1 MPRPKKSTGGH
12 QKGIPPIP
20 FEESSAPATDL
31 SQVTVEDLTDE
42 LRNRG
47 FIVAEANEGRPE
59 PVEVPAIEVIY
70 TEVLAQELE
79 RRGWECF
86 PPDGPDA

>member
-1 MPRPKKSTGGH
+1 MPRPKKNTDGH
-12 QKGIPPIP
+12 
-20 FEESSAPATDL
+20 DL
-31 SQVTVEDLTDE
+31 SQVPIEDLTDE

-47 FIVAEANEGRPE
+47 FLVAIVAKADEGRPE
-59 PVEVPAIEVIY
+59 PVEASAIETIY

-86 PPDGPDA
+86 PPDA

>member
-1 MPRPKKSTGGH
+1 MPGPKQNADGH
-12 QKGIPPIP
+12 
-20 FEESSAPATDL
+20 DL
-31 SQVTVEDLTDE
+31 SQVPIEDLTDE

-47 FIVAEANEGRPE
+47 FIVAIVAKADEGRPG
-59 PVEVPAIEVIY
+59 PVEAPAIEAIY

-86 PPDGPDA
+86 PPDA

>member
-20 FEESSAPATDL
+20 FEGSSTPATDL
-31 SQVTVEDLTDE
+31 SHVTVEDLTDE
-42 LRNRG
+42 LHNRG
-47 FIVAEANEGRPE
+47 FIVAKANERRPE
-59 PVEVPAIEVIY
+59 PVEVPAIEAIY
-70 TEVLAQELE
+70 DEVLAQELE

-86 PPDGPDA
+86 PPDGPDV

>member
-1 MPRPKKSTGGH
+1 MPRPKKSTH
-12 QKGIPPIP
+12 DRARGIPRIP
-20 FEESSAPATDL
+20 FKEVSAPEADL
-31 SQVTVEDLTDE
+31 SRVADDDLVGA
-42 LRNRG
+42 LQNRG
-47 FIVAEANEGRPE
+47 FLVAKPDLGRPE
-59 PVEVPAIEVIY
+59 PVEVPAIEAIY

>member
-12 QKGIPPIP
+12 EKGIPPIP
-20 FEESSAPATDL
+20 FQESSAPGIDL
-31 SQVTVEDLTDE
+31 SHVTAEDLMDE
-42 LRNRG
+42 LHNRG
-47 FIVAEANEGRPE
+47 FIVARADEGRPE
-59 PVEVPAIEVIY
+59 PVEVPAIEAIY
-70 TEVLAQELE
+70 DEVLAQELE